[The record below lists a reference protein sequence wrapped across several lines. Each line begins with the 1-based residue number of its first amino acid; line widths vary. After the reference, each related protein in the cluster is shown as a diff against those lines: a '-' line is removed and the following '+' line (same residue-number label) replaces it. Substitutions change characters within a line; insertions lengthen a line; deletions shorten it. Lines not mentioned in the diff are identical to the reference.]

1 MDFGYD
7 LLVNPQKVK
16 PYVKTKDIGKKQQNI
31 ELLGREEKPDLVI
44 DMIEDDIVEHFP
56 QIHTKIDN
64 SILREIIHL
73 SIQKYKKIEKCQN
86 LEIPEYLPFP
96 KKHTEKDYFL
106 PKKIINKP
114 PISPPKFININPSI
128 SSFDLTKLH

>member
-16 PYVKTKDIGKKQQNI
+16 PYVKTKDIGKKKNI

-44 DMIEDDIVEHFP
+44 DMIEDDIVENFP

-64 SILREIIHL
+64 CTLREIIHI
-73 SIQKYKKIEKCQN
+73 SIQKYQKIEKCQK
-86 LEIPEYLPFP
+86 LEIPEYLPFQ
-96 KKHTEKDYFL
+96 KKYRKRLFFT
-106 PKKIINKP
+106 
-114 PISPPKFININPSI
+114 
-128 SSFDLTKLH
+128 